1 MFGGSRRSEQ
11 VVVLR
16 DSQAIAEA
24 VREALAGASEELR
37 PGLELAAELIARQAE
52 RPEHEVRAEWA
63 RGILAEA
70 GVDAREREVHAV
82 KALRQARPGLGL
94 AQAVQLVR
102 EVRTA
107 AEQADQGPRGA
118 GPGR

>member
-1 MFGGSRRSEQ
+1 MFGGSKRSEQ
-11 VVVLR
+11 VVVIR

-24 VREALAGASEELR
+24 VREALAGAGAELR
-37 PGLELAAELIARQAE
+37 PGLELAAELIARHAE

-102 EVRTA
+102 DVQTT
-107 AEQADQGPRGA
+107 AEQAEQA
-118 GPGR
+118 E